1 MCGENSNS
9 IERELANVTN
19 GPFDHIE
26 TEALH
31 HREKLISGKSN
42 QENEAPRLDRFLTLK
57 RFSQVE

>member
-19 GPFDHIE
+19 GPFDHSE

-42 QENEAPRLDRFLTLK
+42 QGN
-57 RFSQVE
+57 